1 MVGKKAVSNDN
12 ISQEMIIFFRKP
24 MTGKLIKKLITVY
37 SNLVFFLSFH
47 DDSNYKGMRTVI
59 DRVIMKNVY

>member
-1 MVGKKAVSNDN
+1 MVGKNTVSNDN
-12 ISQEMIIFFRKP
+12 ISQERIIFFSKQ
-24 MTGKLIKKLITVY
+24 MSGKLIEKLITVY
-37 SNLVFFLSFH
+37 SNLVFFLCLH